1 MLGKSGMGNISP
13 ETTWRMKVPLLKT
26 LQDKGFLM
34 EKTQAFNGT
43 GKFVK
48 TYETPSEFL
57 EFQIPTT
64 MVDGMEWL

>member
-1 MLGKSGMGNISP
+1 
-13 ETTWRMKVPLLKT
+13 MKVPLLKT
-26 LQDKGFLM
+26 LQEKGFLM

-64 MVDGMEWL
+64 MANGMEWL